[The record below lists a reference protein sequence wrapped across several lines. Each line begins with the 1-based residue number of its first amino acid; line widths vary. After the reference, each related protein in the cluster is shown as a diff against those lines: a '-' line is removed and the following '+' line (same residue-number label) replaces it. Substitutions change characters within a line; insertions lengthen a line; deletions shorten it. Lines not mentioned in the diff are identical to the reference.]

1 MQSSLGLDL
10 VNGYQVTCF
19 TKLQGNH
26 VPRLAQ
32 CVDPDWPSATQTP
45 RTEAQEIMQRA
56 AQAFNAYKILQNAAL
71 SLGPVLIGEVWLI
84 KAQQCLASLGQT
96 ICLSHGRE
104 RAQDHPWALP
114 SQFFHEI

>member
-32 CVDPDWPSATQTP
+32 CVDPDLPSATQTP

-56 AQAFNAYKILQNAAL
+56 AQAFNAYKILQNDTKCSIITGACADWG
-71 SLGPVLIGEVWLI
+71 SL
-84 KAQQCLASLGQT
+84 A
-96 ICLSHGRE
+96 H
-104 RAQDHPWALP
+104 
-114 SQFFHEI
+114 

>member
-32 CVDPDWPSATQTP
+32 CVDPDLPSATQTP